1 MLKIIRG
8 DITNCK
14 TDAIVNAANNYLK
27 EGSGVCGAI
36 FKKAGS
42 DKLQRECD
50 KLKYCPT
57 GEAVM
62 TKGYN
67 LDAKF
72 IIHTVGPIWQGGN
85 KKEEEYLRASYRNS
99 LILAKKHNLK
109 SIAFPLIS
117 AGIYAYPHEDAL
129 KIAKDEIN
137 RFLEKNNMDV
147 YLVLFN

>member
-1 MLKIIRG
+1 MLKIING

-42 DKLQRECD
+42 EKLQKECD
-50 KLKYCPT
+50 EIGYCNT
-57 GEAVM
+57 GESVI

-67 LDAKF
+67 LDSKF
-72 IIHTVGPIWQGGN
+72 IIHTVGPIWYGGN
-85 KKEEEYLRASYRNS
+85 KNEEEYLRASYRNS
-99 LILAKKHNLK
+99 LILAKKHNLN

-117 AGIYAYPHEDAL
+117 AGIYGYPYEDAL

-137 RFLEKNNMDV
+137 KFLENNEIDV